1 MTDERRPR
9 LRTPWLDE
17 RPGAARSPQGMPA
30 EHPGPPLPRK
40 GGGNGNGNGRPPRPG
55 APEPPP
61 APIRS
66 GTGTPT
72 WVSAAVFISAV
83 LYLGGLVLAVGGN
96 SEAMGAII
104 SAPLLMLI
112 AWFVAK
118 KLADIDRNPDLVPI
132 LMGATCLKLVG
143 SVIRYWVAANLYG
156 TGDFYDYDKFGRRVA
171 AGLRHGHLI
180 TLPGRLAG
188 TNFMR
193 LVTGFIYFATP
204 SRMMSGFLVYGFLS
218 LVGLL
223 FFWRAYRTAVSAT
236 NDVRY
241 LKWLVLLP
249 SLLYWP
255 SAIGKDAFM
264 LLAAGIAAYGAAC
277 ILSDRLW
284 TGIGALS
291 VGMLGM
297 LMVRPHFAL
306 AACGGLMLALLFRRQ
321 RGGIVQTVVSVA
333 FVVALGFVV
342 VQSASSFFGISAF
355 NQASVVKA
363 LNEASTQ
370 TGQGG
375 SQFTPVIVNSP
386 IKIPLAAITVLYR
399 PLPFEAHSGQEMI
412 TAIEGSVLVILTL
425 KSWRQIKR
433 ALAAGR
439 RMPYFL
445 YCTGAL
451 LVFII
456 AFSGFSNFG
465 ILARERTVI
474 QPLFLVFIALPADF
488 DDQGAPRREAKLPPP
503 ELGRARW

>member
-1 MTDERRPR
+1 
-9 LRTPWLDE
+9 
-17 RPGAARSPQGMPA
+17 
-30 EHPGPPLPRK
+30 
-40 GGGNGNGNGRPPRPG
+40 
-55 APEPPP
+55 
-61 APIRS
+61 
-66 GTGTPT
+66 
-72 WVSAAVFISAV
+72 
-83 LYLGGLVLAVGGN
+83 
-96 SEAMGAII
+96 
-104 SAPLLMLI
+104 
-112 AWFVAK
+112 
-118 KLADIDRNPDLVPI
+118 
-132 LMGATCLKLVG
+132 
-143 SVIRYWVAANLYG
+143 
-156 TGDFYDYDKFGRRVA
+156 
-171 AGLRHGHLI
+171 
-180 TLPGRLAG
+180 
-188 TNFMR
+188 MR

-223 FFWRAYRTAVSAT
+223 FFWRAYRTAISNT

-284 TGIGALS
+284 TGIGALT

-321 RGGIVQTVVSVA
+321 RGGIVQTVVSVV

-355 NQASVVKA
+355 NQASVEKA
-363 LNEASTQ
+363 LNDASAQ

-399 PLPFEAHSGQEMI
+399 PFPFEAHSGQEMI
-412 TAIEGSVLVILTL
+412 TALEGTVLVILTL
-425 KSWRQIKR
+425 KSWKQIKR

-488 DDQGAPRREAKLPPP
+488 DDQGAPQPEPKLPPP
-503 ELGRARW
+503 ELGRALVISDRADASAAAPRSTRRSVCTSRFGAHPAPWPIGSANCSRPAPRKQRPPKMRASPSTSNATTTPGVSGSRPAAQSCAIARKPAPSSSGARGSSIGPRWNTARPPRRSSTRRPPRRATVRSY